1 MIPTALILASLIV
14 QPDVYWLWPPR
25 AGGVGVC
32 REACA
37 WWTSLE
43 KITCVAAKAVTDG
56 CAGPVFNAG
65 EASTIAFLSIT
76 HDYGGM
82 RWHEYVF
89 PQRGSWR
96 AMMILAPAP
105 IFRSG
110 FESGGLNAWSRVEM

>member
-37 WWTSLE
+37 WWIPLE
-43 KITCVAAKAVTDG
+43 KVKCVAAKAVPGG
-56 CAGPVFNAG
+56 CAGPVFSAG
-65 EASTIAFLSIT
+65 EASTLAFLSIN
-76 HDYGGM
+76 HDYKGI
-82 RWHEYVF
+82 RWHESVY
-89 PQRGSWR
+89 PRIGSWR
-96 AMMILAPAP
+96 ARMVLAPPP

-110 FESGGLNAWSRVEM
+110 FESGGTGAWSRVEM